1 MRFVVVTEVL
11 ARLYGNTCSSKPWF
25 CADAISTKVSLAG
38 LSVLVNPF
46 LHEYLCQAPPIM
58 NNYINFHV
66 VHRTKKFL
74 VRFTCVGSHLIIFP

>member
-1 MRFVVVTEVL
+1 MFIVTDLVSLSPIGICYEGYRFVVVNEAL

-38 LSVLVNPF
+38 LYVLINPF

-66 VHRTKKFL
+66 GT
-74 VRFTCVGSHLIIFP
+74 